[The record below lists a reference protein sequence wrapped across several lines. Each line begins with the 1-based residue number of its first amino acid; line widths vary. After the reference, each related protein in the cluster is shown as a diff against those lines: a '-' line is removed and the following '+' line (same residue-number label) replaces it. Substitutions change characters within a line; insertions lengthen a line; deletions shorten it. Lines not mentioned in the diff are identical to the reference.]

1 MNTSI
6 PFISDRQ
13 VAEAL
18 DFASVATVLGE
29 AFASLAAGGAAVH
42 QRQRT
47 DCRDLRLSTM
57 GAVWAERGVAGVK
70 VYPTVRGQFSFSI
83 VLFDVVTNQPLAV
96 LDGNEITRLRTAA
109 ITALVASKAGPLRP
123 RKLAVFGAG
132 LQGRAQAEALSG
144 WFDFG
149 EIALVDPAGDP
160 AWAQTLAVQAGCPA
174 AFTTPEAAV
183 RGADIVVTATRS
195 ATPVFDGAWL
205 APGAFVAAMG
215 ISAPKGRELD
225 DTTMD
230 RAGRI
235 VLEWLPQSL
244 AEAGEVVLWRGRTAS
259 APLVDLPQLYAGGAP
274 WRPEAPG
281 ITVFKSVGIG
291 LADVAVAQLA
301 VSRILQR
308 APALAGTLP

>member
-18 DFASVATVLGE
+18 DFRSVAAALDE
-29 AFASLAAGGAAVH
+29 AFASLASGDAAVH
-42 QRQRT
+42 SRQRT

-57 GAVWAERGVAGVK
+57 GAVWAGRGVAGVK

-83 VLFDVVTNQPLAV
+83 LLFDLVTHQPLAV

-109 ITALVASKAGPLRP
+109 ITTLVASKAGPLRP

-144 WFDFG
+144 WFDFE
-149 EIALVDPAGDP
+149 EIALVDPVGDA
-160 AWAQTLAVQAGCPA
+160 AWARRLADQAGCRV
-174 AFTTPEAAV
+174 AFTAPEAAV

-205 APGAFVAAMG
+205 EPGAFVAAMG
-215 ISAPKGRELD
+215 TSAPMGRELD
-225 DTTMD
+225 DTTMG

-235 VLEWLPQSL
+235 ILEWMPQSL
-244 AEAGEVVLWRGRTAS
+244 AEAGEVVLWQGRTAS

-274 WRPEAPG
+274 WRPEANG

-308 APALAGTLP
+308 APQLDGALP

>member
-13 VAEAL
+13 VAQAL
-18 DFASVATVLGE
+18 DFRSVAAALGA
-29 AFASLAAGGAAVH
+29 AFASLAAGAAAVH
-42 QRQRT
+42 ARQRT

-83 VLFDVVTNQPLAV
+83 LLFDVLTNQPLAV

-132 LQGRAQAEALSG
+132 LQGRAQAEALCE
-144 WFDFG
+144 WFDF
-149 EIALVDPAGDP
+149 EQVALVDPAGQSG
-160 AWAQTLAVQAGCPA
+160 WADTLAHRAGCPV

-183 RGADIVVTATRS
+183 RGADLVVTATRS

-235 VLEWLPQSL
+235 ILEWMPQSL
-244 AEAGEVVLWRGRTAS
+244 AEAGEVVLWQGRTDS
-259 APLVDLPQLYAGGAP
+259 APLVDLPQLYAGDAP
-274 WRPEAPG
+274 WRAEGQG

-291 LADVAVAQLA
+291 LADVAVAHLA
-301 VSRILQR
+301 VSRILQCNT
-308 APALAGTLP
+308 AAEGALP